1 MPRRTTRG
9 QYLEINWDGWLFDPS
24 VMQRYRDAVAEGI
37 EELGD
42 EGAGIMASVM
52 ANAGLVL
59 TGRTLR
65 SIDSEF
71 RRAGRDTTGYAKVQ
85 PTDTWHGEITLG
97 VVGRTKK
104 GKARMGVT
112 SARSTGSEH
121 RPTLTWLDRG
131 TRGGIKLTKSGNL
144 FSRTTN
150 ALNNVRTEFMVNKL
164 VEALGGS

>member
-1 MPRRTTRG
+1 MPRGARKG
-9 QYLEINWDGWLFDPS
+9 KYIEINWDGWLFDDS
-24 VMQRYRDAVAEGI
+24 VMQRYRDAVADGI

-59 TGRTLR
+59 SGRTIR
-65 SIDSEF
+65 SIESDF
-71 RRAGRDTTGYAKVQ
+71 RRTGRDTTGYAKVQ
-85 PTDTWHGEITLG
+85 PTDSWRGEITLG
-97 VVGRTKK
+97 VVGKTKK
-104 GKARMGVT
+104 GKDRIGVT
-112 SARSTGSEH
+112 SARSTGEQG

-150 ALNNVRTEFMVNKL
+150 ALNNVRTEFMANKL